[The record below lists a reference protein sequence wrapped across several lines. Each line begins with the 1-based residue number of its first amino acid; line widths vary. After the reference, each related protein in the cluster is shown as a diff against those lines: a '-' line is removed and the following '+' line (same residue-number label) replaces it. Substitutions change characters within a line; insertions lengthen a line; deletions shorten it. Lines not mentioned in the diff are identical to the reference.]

1 MYEYH
6 RGTDRPEYKFNVTT
20 ILVLINIGVH
30 IIIKLFPNLMNYL
43 ALYTP
48 NFLNYRMYWQIL
60 TYMFV
65 HSQISF
71 THILFNML
79 GLFIFGNQLEW
90 RMGSRE
96 FLFYYLSA
104 GIGAGILALFLKIPV
119 IGASGAIYALL
130 LGFATYFPNAK
141 ILVFFFFPMKA
152 PLAVLLFAGLSI
164 YFQFSGSFGGVAHWA
179 HLAGIVVG
187 YLYFLLRLKINPVK
201 VFLEN
206 MRR

>member
-6 RGTDRPEYKFNVTT
+6 RGTGKPEYSFNATT
-20 ILVLINIGVH
+20 ILILINIGVY
-30 IIIKLFPNLMNYL
+30 IIIKLFPNLLNYL

-48 NFLNYRMYWQIL
+48 LFINFKMYWQLI

-65 HSQISF
+65 HDPFGFS
-71 THILFNML
+71 HILFNML

-96 FLFYYLSA
+96 FLIYYFAA
-104 GIGAGILALFLKIPV
+104 GIGAGILALIIQTPV

-130 LGFATYFPNAK
+130 LAFATYFPNAR
-141 ILVFFFFPMKA
+141 ILVFFFLPMKA
-152 PLAVLLFAGLSI
+152 PVAVLIFAALSLF
-164 YFQFSGSFGGVAHWA
+164 FQFSGALGGIAHWA
-179 HLAGIVVG
+179 HLAGLVVG
-187 YLYFLLRLKINPVK
+187 YFYFLLRLKINPVK
-201 VFLEN
+201 VFIDN